1 VENKKINVLFYLVV
15 VFFLA
20 LIFILLKDLNA
31 QRAYDYKV
39 YRNVV
44 ANVVRMENDRIR
56 ILAKENADL
65 KNVLAETRN
74 ALDIVNKRL
83 AQPAPVAA
91 RP

>member
-31 QRAYDYKV
+31 QRANDYKV

-83 AQPAPVAA
+83 AQSAPVAA

>member
-1 VENKKINVLFYLVV
+1 MENKKINVLFYLVV

>member
-1 VENKKINVLFYLVV
+1 MENKKINVLFYLVV

-31 QRAYDYKV
+31 QRANDYKV

-83 AQPAPVAA
+83 AQSAPVAA